1 MNLER
6 KSMLKP
12 KSTLHKRMLK
22 IATVLFNIIFV
33 FAFFFILSYV
43 LEIVLLKQ
51 SHLQLYIATTYY
63 TSIIQKWILRLTIL
77 SVEAFTSFLVIWLL
91 ILFITIPFKI
101 TNVDNKILTSLI
113 KNKKLESKTK

>member
-22 IATVLFNIIFV
+22 IATVLFDIIFV
-33 FAFFFILSYV
+33 FAFFFVLSYV

-51 SHLQLYIATTYY
+51 SHLQLYIAVTYY
-63 TSIIQKWILRLTIL
+63 TSIIQKWMLRLTIL

-101 TNVDNKILTSLI
+101 TNMDNKLLTSLI